1 MLKCTQEKKII
12 LTKELGAKIYS
23 IIYLIAFLFYPIFIG
38 IDIYY
43 TPVKQEIFD
52 NLGKFLFYAGG
63 GFFAI
68 IGLGNT
74 NILTGLIKK

>member
-1 MLKCTQEKKII
+1 M

-23 IIYLIAFLFYPIFIG
+23 IIYLIAFFAYPTLVG
-38 IDIYY
+38 IDIFQ
-43 TPVKQEIFD
+43 PIKQETFD
-52 NLGKFLFYAGG
+52 LLGKFLFYAGG

-74 NILTGLIKK
+74 NLLAGLIKK

>member
-1 MLKCTQEKKII
+1 MKEKQL

-23 IIYLIAFLFYPIFIG
+23 TIYLIAFLCYLILIG
-38 IDIYY
+38 IDIF
-43 TPVKQEIFD
+43 TPLEDKTFD
-52 NLGKFLFYAGG
+52 LLGNFLFYAGG

-68 IGLGNT
+68 IGFGNT

>member
-1 MLKCTQEKKII
+1 M
-12 LTKELGAKIYS
+12 LTKESGAKVYA
-23 IIYLIAFLFYPIFIG
+23 IIYLLAFLHYPIFIG

-43 TPVKQEIFD
+43 TPVKQETFD

-68 IGLGNT
+68 IGLGNISLL
-74 NILTGLIKK
+74 NNFIKK

>member
-1 MLKCTQEKKII
+1 M

-23 IIYLIAFLFYPIFIG
+23 IIYLIAFFAYFTLIL
-38 IDIYY
+38 IDIF
-43 TPVKQEIFD
+43 TPIKQETFD

-68 IGLGNT
+68 IGLGNISLL
-74 NILTGLIKK
+74 NNFIKK

>member
-1 MLKCTQEKKII
+1 MKEKQL

-23 IIYLIAFLFYPIFIG
+23 TIYLIAFLCYLILIG
-38 IDIYY
+38 IDI
-43 TPVKQEIFD
+43 TQPIKQETFD
-52 NLGKFLFYAGG
+52 NLGRFLFYAGG

-68 IGLGNT
+68 IGFGNT

>member
-1 MLKCTQEKKII
+1 MKEKQL

-23 IIYLIAFLFYPIFIG
+23 TIYLIAFLCYLILIG
-38 IDIYY
+38 IDI
-43 TPVKQEIFD
+43 TQPIKKETFD
-52 NLGKFLFYAGG
+52 LLGNFLFYAGG

-68 IGLGNT
+68 IGFGNT